1 MIKLKYIYN
10 AKLLLK
16 SNDFKIELTT
26 ICKYKQYFF
35 YLKTYIIHNSL
46 NYFIYLLTEIIL

>member
-35 YLKTYIIHNSL
+35 LFEDLYYT
-46 NYFIYLLTEIIL
+46 